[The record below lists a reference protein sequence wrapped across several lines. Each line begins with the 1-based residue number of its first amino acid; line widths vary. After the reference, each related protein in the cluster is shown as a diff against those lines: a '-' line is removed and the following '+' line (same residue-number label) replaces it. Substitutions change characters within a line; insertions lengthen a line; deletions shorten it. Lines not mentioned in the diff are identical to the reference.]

1 MQSFLF
7 YFFLTQYGTM
17 MYLVIVLFYTSGHLK
32 LLEKIDIFTNVML
45 QVHGTLYLICLYIQR
60 PKIAA
65 IMSNMRKKFWN
76 IEDYD
81 HPTLRE
87 EYYETVK
94 TLRKKCKSYVAI
106 MLLCAVVFFYGR
118 IIQDGQKITDN
129 MVFKSHIP
137 RSIDFWTLFAWE
149 HIPASG
155 LVLLEVS
162 LDVIVLNIL
171 TMTKLQFRLLRYEV
185 EKIFSYTSE
194 KRENFSLK
202 IKRCNEHHTF
212 LLGFRAMV
220 NDTFSSLML
229 IYMGVVILILC
240 IEMYLMMSM
249 DSLADI
255 LGAALYAAQMF
266 FEFFV
271 CYCFPAQDLTDE
283 VEYIYLHYNEN
294 YYCCYYLRP

>member
-1 MQSFLF
+1 
-7 YFFLTQYGTM
+7 
-17 MYLVIVLFYTSGHLK
+17 
-32 LLEKIDIFTNVML
+32 
-45 QVHGTLYLICLYIQR
+45 
-60 PKIAA
+60 
-65 IMSNMRKKFWN
+65 
-76 IEDYD
+76 
-81 HPTLRE
+81 
-87 EYYETVK
+87 
-94 TLRKKCKSYVAI
+94 
-106 MLLCAVVFFYGR
+106 
-118 IIQDGQKITDN
+118 

-212 LLGFRAMV
+212 LLG
-220 NDTFSSLML
+220 
-229 IYMGVVILILC
+229 
-240 IEMYLMMSM
+240 

-283 VEYIYLHYNEN
+283 AELLSVTLYSNNWNLYPAYYKDIMIFLGKSRLEVIYSAGGLLNINHQTGMSVSIFNLFV
-294 YYCCYYLRP
+294 YYKSEEVLSVRSHKFLSTK